1 MEAHDKVV
9 IADIFRAR
17 LFPYM
22 CGAILC
28 DDASGGCKSSEGTKC
43 MVSIPLSSSTA
54 TSLVT
59 SAIFHHHTAGENGV
73 SLSYIR
79 GMLTQ

>member
-1 MEAHDKVV
+1 
-9 IADIFRAR
+9 
-17 LFPYM
+17 
-22 CGAILC
+22 
-28 DDASGGCKSSEGTKC
+28 

>member
-1 MEAHDKVV
+1 MEVHDKAV
-9 IADIFRAR
+9 ITDVFRAR

-59 SAIFHHHTAGENGV
+59 SAISHHHTAGEKRCE
-73 SLSYIR
+73 LILHR